1 MKTAKEYIEKMQ
13 SDKEFAAQM
22 SEKAKA
28 LLAAGEKDVFAAVSK
43 AAKELGYELSPEQ
56 VREINKRN
64 EDISEEEL
72 GKLAGVGCPGSLHPS
87 SRWICSRTLSNDHH
101 PWKALS
107 SLRAAFCMA
116 LLDFILTTAMGCE
129 YQLDYPQFNFL
140 GSHS

>member
-43 AAKELGYELSPEQ
+43 AAKELGYEISPEQ
-56 VREINKRN
+56 VMEINKSG

-72 GKLAGVGCPGSLHPS
+72 GKIAGGTSC
-87 SRWICSRTLSNDHH
+87 IQ
-101 PWKALS
+101 
-107 SLRAAFCMA
+107 
-116 LLDFILTTAMGCE
+116 ILGN
-129 YQLDYPQFNFL
+129 QLGMPLTDWP
-140 GSHS
+140 

>member
-1 MKTAKEYIEKMQ
+1 MKTAKEYIERMQ

-28 LLAAGEKDVFAAVSK
+28 LLTAGEKDVFAAVSK

-72 GKLAGVGCPGSLHPS
+72 GKLAGGTSCFPVAVSVLTASAAISVGVTASL
-87 SRWICSRTLSNDHH
+87 
-101 PWKALS
+101 A
-107 SLRAAFCMA
+107 
-116 LLDFILTTAMGCE
+116 
-129 YQLDYPQFNFL
+129 
-140 GSHS
+140 